1 MALAGGGA
9 GGIECT
15 FLLAEVS
22 RLPGSPPPPPPSSPP
37 TRRSHTKRRRLC
49 PARRHCARVRDVGSP
64 ARTCDG
70 RAPPLVPSSPLRRS
84 SCERASK
91 QASILYLLARSLLG
105 VAEAAGGNGRGR
117 SSDSH
122 SNSRLSSN
130 LGRVT
135 LAEAALLTSTAAAT
149 ATTAKAVSVSAASV
163 RRSVGRGAGGEKRN
177 LPPSASR
184 PPARPSPGNL
194 RQLGPKVGGAV
205 TILRRRCDCEGK
217 ER

>member
-1 MALAGGGA
+1 M
-9 GGIECT
+9 
-15 FLLAEVS
+15 
-22 RLPGSPPPPPPSSPP
+22 
-37 TRRSHTKRRRLC
+37 
-49 PARRHCARVRDVGSP
+49 CACMYVMRVHLR

-70 RAPPLVPSSPLRRS
+70 RAPPSSLPRPSVGPHVRERVSKRVS
-84 SCERASK
+84 STCS
-91 QASILYLLARSLLG
+91 LARCSVSRKPREG
-105 VAEAAGGNGRGR
+105 TNGRGR

-135 LAEAALLTSTAAAT
+135 LA
-149 ATTAKAVSVSAASV
+149 
-163 RRSVGRGAGGEKRN
+163 RRGSIAHKYRGGHGDDDGEGSVGVGSVGPSFGRSGSGGEKRN

>member
-1 MALAGGGA
+1 MQRRPRPPDGVGGWGRRA

-22 RLPGSPPPPPPSSPP
+22 RLPGSPPPPPPPPSSPP
-37 TRRSHTKRRRLC
+37 TRRSHTKRRRRRRRLC

-70 RAPPLVPSSPLRRS
+70 RAPPLPRPFRAPQSVGPHARERVSKRVSSTCS
-84 SCERASK
+84 
-91 QASILYLLARSLLG
+91 LARSLLG

-135 LAEAALLTSTAAAT
+135 LAERGSIAH
-149 ATTAKAVSVSAASV
+149 KYRGGHGDDGEGSVGVGSVGPSFGRSVGERGRKEKSSSVRVPSARASV
-163 RRSVGRGAGGEKRN
+163 RR
-177 LPPSASR
+177 
-184 PPARPSPGNL
+184 PA
-194 RQLGPKVGGAV
+194 
-205 TILRRRCDCEGK
+205 I
-217 ER
+217 